1 VLFAAWLAAS
11 APVPIEGPGQ
21 GPSAEPTPAA
31 GVELTWSAPEGCPPV
46 EDVRAR
52 LDALLG
58 DREAGAPFVRLEA
71 TVSRKD
77 GTFALQM
84 RTETASGTNT
94 HALSSPDC
102 QALADGAALVAAV
115 AADPL
120 AVDRSLE
127 ASQSEEPELPPDEVT
142 VTRTPPDDD
151 ADGRPRGRLRL
162 ARFALRADGLLEYG
176 MLPKLGL
183 GPVITAGLIG
193 PQWRVELGAIVLV
206 PRPVFTDDT
215 NTAGAAIGA
224 WSLRARGCGVPVVSI
239 VEFPVCAGFEGGQM
253 TARPLGN
260 VTDNRDDRRG
270 FGLFSFGGG
279 FGISPRP
286 FIALLAGVDGIV
298 ALSRPR
304 FDVAGM
310 LLHQPG
316 RIGVRATVGLELRV
330 P

>member
-1 VLFAAWLAAS
+1 MLFAVWLAAS
-11 APVPIEGPGQ
+11 APEPVDG
-21 GPSAEPTPAA
+21 SAEAAPTEGVALTWEAPDGCPTP
-31 GVELTWSAPEGCPPV
+31 

-52 LDALLG
+52 LDTLLG
-58 DREAGAPFVRLEA
+58 DRRAGAPFVRLEA

-84 RTETASGTNT
+84 RTETASGTST

-120 AVDRSLE
+120 AVDRTLD
-127 ASQSEEPELPPDEVT
+127 AAQAEEPELPPDEVT

-151 ADGRPRGRLRL
+151 GDGDGRPRGRLRL
-162 ARFALRADGLLEYG
+162 ARFALRADGVLEHG

-215 NTAGAAIGA
+215 NTAGAAIGS
-224 WSLRARGCGVPVVSI
+224 WSLRARGCGVPVVRI
-239 VEFPVCAGFEGGQM
+239 VEFPLCGGFEGGQM

>member
-11 APVPIEGPGQ
+11 APVPIEGQ

-58 DREAGAPFVRLEA
+58 DRQAGAPFVRLEA

-84 RTETASGTNT
+84 RTETASGIST

-120 AVDRSLE
+120 AVDRSLD

-151 ADGRPRGRLRL
+151 DDLPRGRLRL

-215 NTAGAAIGA
+215 NTAGAAIGS
-224 WSLRARGCGVPVVSI
+224 WSLRARGCGVPVVRI